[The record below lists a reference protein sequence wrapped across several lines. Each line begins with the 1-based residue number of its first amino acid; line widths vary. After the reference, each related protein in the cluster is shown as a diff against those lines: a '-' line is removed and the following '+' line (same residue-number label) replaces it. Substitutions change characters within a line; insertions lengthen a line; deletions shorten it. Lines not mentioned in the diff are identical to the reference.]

1 MKNVWKGLVVGA
13 FTGAGVGLA
22 LDVLERGAQKVAAVG
37 ETVGDVVEEAMQ
49 HVPQVVTRAGKG
61 VSETVSKVHDADI
74 PEQLKEAANATKRKV
89 SANVPKQLKEAANA
103 TKRKV
108 SKVAADGNEAIG
120 FPRPDGTRN

>member
-1 MKNVWKGLVVGA
+1 LWLGRSPA
-13 FTGAGVGLA
+13 LA
-22 LDVLERGAQKVAAVG
+22 LDCILDVLERGAQKVAAVG
-37 ETVGDVVEEAMQ
+37 EAVGDVVEEAVQ

-89 SANVPKQLKEAANA
+89 SANVPEQLKEAANA

-120 FPRPDGTRN
+120 SPRPDGT